1 MRVPPFERYV
11 RFLSGLG
18 LMLAGAVIGSALF
31 MGIYQQNFNF
41 LVMENEKLRSENK
54 QLAEEVDTLNKYKN
68 RQSMISKINVNVE
81 KTGDEGAS
89 LSESIETEIRGRVYD
104 DLKVLLGQPIA
115 TITANPLIFQNLVDK
130 KIYANVYE
138 KDYIVSLKTMLVTPG
153 QLTVWVTIRAMI
165 RN

>member
-1 MRVPPFERYV
+1 VRVPPFERYV